1 MGLKTYIIT
10 MISATLIC
18 WASWLFTVFSINPE
32 TTNQVGF
39 VLFYSALSLALIG
52 TGAVI
57 GFVIRFIF
65 LKHQLAFR
73 SVLDAFRQSFLF
85 ALLLIASLFL
95 LSNNLFSWLN
105 LFFLM
110 AGLIIM
116 ELFLVSYRRGAR

>member
-1 MGLKTYIIT
+1 
-10 MISATLIC
+10 MISATVIC

-39 VLFYSALSLALIG
+39 ILFYSSLALALIG
-52 TGAVI
+52 TGAIV

-65 LKHQLAFR
+65 LKHQLALR

-85 ALLLIASLFL
+85 TLLLIASLNL
-95 LSNNLFSWLN
+95 LSHNLFSWLN

-110 AGLIIM
+110 AGLTIM
-116 ELFLVSYRRGAR
+116 ELFLVSYRKGV